1 LVQKLRD
8 NAISIVRH
16 VRSIWNGRAAADP
29 ARSMLDID
37 PAVRAVISEVR
48 PFTMTS
54 PERIAALC
62 EATRYVEKAELPG
75 AIVECGVWRG
85 GSMMAVAKTLLALGR
100 CEREL
105 FLFDTFEGM
114 TIPGARDVSV
124 SGEAATT
131 LSRKHSKSEDD
142 LFWCYAPLDAVRK
155 AVLST
160 GYPGEKVHFIKGP
173 VEQTLPAQAPSQIAL
188 LRLDTDWYE
197 STHHELTHL
206 YPRLVLGGPLIID
219 DYGHWQGA
227 RKAVDDYIA
236 AHKLNLLLSRIDY
249 TGRLAVKFQD

>member
-1 LVQKLRD
+1 VVQKLRD
-8 NAISIVRH
+8 NARSIVRH
-16 VRSIWNGRAAADP
+16 VRFFWNGGSVADP
-29 ARSMLDID
+29 VQSMLDID
-37 PAVRAVISEVR
+37 SADRAVISEVR

-85 GSMMAVAKTLLALGR
+85 GSMMAVAKTLLAFGR

-114 TIPGARDVSV
+114 TAPGARDVSV
-124 SGEAATT
+124 SGEAATA
-131 LSRKHSKSEDD
+131 LLRKRSKSEDD
-142 LFWCYAPLDAVRK
+142 PFWCYAPLDAVRA

-160 GYPGEKVHFIKGP
+160 GYPQDKIHFIKGP
-173 VEQTLPAQAPSQIAL
+173 VEQTLPAQAPSQIVL

-206 YPRLVLGGPLIID
+206 YPRLVVGGPLIID

-236 AHKLNLLLSRIDY
+236 ANKLNLLLSRIDY
-249 TGRLAVKFQD
+249 TGRLAVKIKD